1 MKKLLVTSAL
11 PYANG
16 PIHLGHLVEYIQTD
30 IWVRYWRLRARDAI
44 YLCADDTHGTP
55 IMIRARDEGIQPEE
69 LIERSHKSHREDF
82 DRFYI
87 QFDNYYSTHSEENR
101 ELSSEIYNQL
111 KAGGHIAERNIEQA
125 YCVQCG
131 MFLPDRY
138 IRGECPKCGAEDQ
151 YGDSCEI
158 CMATYTSRDLVEP
171 FCAECAMSP
180 EWRESKHLFFKL
192 GDFQDRLK
200 DWLDAGH
207 TQEEIANKLRE
218 WFEDGLKDWDIS
230 RDAPYFGFEIPGEE
244 NKYFYVWLDAPVG
257 YMASTADWCNRN
269 GANFDDYWR
278 SDDSEVYHFIGKDIT
293 YFHALFWPAM
303 LMGSGFRTPTQ
314 LCVHGFLTVDGAKMS
329 KSRGTFVNAATYLEH
344 LDPQYLR
351 YYYATKL
358 NSRVEDIDL
367 SFDDFVS
374 RVDSDLVNKL
384 ANIPSRVLSIVHKR
398 CGGELAAMDE
408 TGRALFDQ
416 VRSQADNVGEQYA
429 AREFAQVTRSLNE
442 MAADINTYLND
453 HIPWT
458 VAKEDPAAANIVLTS
473 ALNAFKVVATLL
485 KPILPEFSQKV
496 ADMLRLD
503 DLAWDDLDTVLE
515 NCPVNKYDRLADRV
529 DRKKID
535 AMVEATRESFS
546 QAEDVAAPVLTTD
559 ALVDCAFE
567 TMLLASTEPLTDTD
581 KLSKLTVTAQDGPRQ
596 VIAGLGHDVAER
608 GVVGKNLLVLA
619 NLEPK
624 KLRGHESQGMILAGT
639 VDDVPIPVQVP
650 DPQTRCHVE

>member
-30 IWVRYWRLRARDAI
+30 IWVRYWRLRGRDAI
-44 YLCADDTHGTP
+44 YICADDTHGTP
-55 IMIRARDEGIQPEE
+55 IMIRARDEGIRPEE
-69 LIERSHKSHREDF
+69 LIERSHASHREDF
-82 DRFYI
+82 DRFNI

-101 ELSSEIYNQL
+101 ELSAEIYNQL
-111 KAGGHIAERNIEQA
+111 KAAGHIAERNIEQA

-138 IRGECPKCGAEDQ
+138 IRGKCPKCGAEDQ

-158 CMATYTSRDLVEP
+158 CMATYSSRDLIESY
-171 FCAECAMSP
+171 CAECAMEP

-192 GDFQDRLK
+192 GEFQDRLK

-207 TQEEIANKLRE
+207 VQEEIANKLRE
-218 WFEDGLKDWDIS
+218 WFADGLKDWDIS

-257 YMASTADWCNRN
+257 YMASTADWCKRN
-269 GANFDDYWR
+269 DANFDDYWR
-278 SDDSEVYHFIGKDIT
+278 SEDSEVYHFIGKDIT

-314 LCVHGFLTVDGAKMS
+314 LCVHGFLTVDGTKMS
-329 KSRGTFVNAATYLEH
+329 KARGTFINASTYLEN
-344 LDPQYLR
+344 LDPQYIR

-358 NSRVEDIDL
+358 NSRVEDLDL
-367 SFDDFVS
+367 NLDDFVS

-384 ANIPSRVLSIVHKR
+384 ANIPSRVLSIIHKR
-398 CGGELAAMDE
+398 CGGELAAMDA
-408 TGRALFDQ
+408 TGRALFDG
-416 VRSQADNVGEQYA
+416 VRSQVDAVGEQFT

-458 VAKEDPAAANIVLTS
+458 VAKEDPDAANIVLTS
-473 ALNAFKVVATLL
+473 ALNAFKVIATLL
-485 KPILPEFSQKV
+485 KPILPDFSQKV
-496 ADMLRLD
+496 AGMLRLD
-503 DLAWDDLDTVLE
+503 ELTWDDLDTVLE

-535 AMVEATRESFS
+535 AMLEATRASFS
-546 QAEDVAAPVLTTD
+546 QAEDVVAPVLTMD
-559 ALVDCAFE
+559 AVVDCAFE
-567 TMLLASTEPLTDTD
+567 TMPLASTEPLTDTD
-581 KLSKLTVTAQDGPRQ
+581 KLSKLTVTAQDGSRQ

-608 GVVGKNLLVLA
+608 GLVGKNLLVLA

-639 VDDVPIPVQVP
+639 VDDVPIPVQVS
-650 DPQTRCHVE
+650 DSQSGCHVE